1 MINETR
7 GISIMRKIIVY
18 TKNNCIQCKMT
29 KSFLS
34 ENGVTFEERNINANP
49 EYIDALKA
57 KGFQA
62 VPVVQFSEEKAVAGF
77 RPDLLKKLAI

>member
-1 MINETR
+1 
-7 GISIMRKIIVY
+7 
-18 TKNNCIQCKMT
+18 MT
-29 KSFLS
+29 KRFLS

-77 RPDLLKKLAI
+77 RPDLLKN